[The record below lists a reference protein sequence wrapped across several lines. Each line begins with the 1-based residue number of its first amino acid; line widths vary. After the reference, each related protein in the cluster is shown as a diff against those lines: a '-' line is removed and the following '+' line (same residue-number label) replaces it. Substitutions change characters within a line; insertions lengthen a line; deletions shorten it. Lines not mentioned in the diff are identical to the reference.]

1 MKRLFFANFGDDDG
15 GGSQIDRGLGRQNR
29 PNGLNEYRGGEE
41 LTFTWNNTLSY
52 DKMFDLHSLNA
63 LVGSEF
69 ITNYGS
75 GINASRR
82 RYEYDTEKFRYIDFG
97 STEQDLW
104 NGGSGSEWAL
114 MSYFTSLTYVY
125 DMRYMLTAN
134 FRADASSRFAEKKPV
149 GGILPFFVSRLEIV

>member
-1 MKRLFFANFGDDDG
+1 
-15 GGSQIDRGLGRQNR
+15 
-29 PNGLNEYRGGEE
+29 
-41 LTFTWNNTLSY
+41 
-52 DKMFDLHSLNA
+52 MFDLHSLNA

-134 FRADASSRFAEKKPV
+134 FRQMLLRGLQKKT
-149 GGILPFFVSRLEIV
+149 GGDTSLLCQPAGNCLKSNL